1 MSFTTEVKNEICSVE
16 FTPIEN
22 KCLLSGFM
30 RNNITYTKEKISL
43 IHENPKI
50 IRLLFSHL
58 KDIYEINPEI
68 TKVKGTNFKNKTLYN
83 LVIEEKVPY
92 ILEDLMIIDK
102 EESRLPRPKEYFID
116 SPDYERA
123 YLRGAFLA
131 TGSINDPKK
140 SRYHLEFLLETKEEA
155 TFIASLLNNFFINA
169 KIITREKGYMTYVK
183 EAEKIGDFLR
193 LITANAAVLYY
204 EDIRIYRDHKNMT
217 NRLNNC
223 EQANIDKTINASSKQ
238 MADIELLIEKL
249 GLDLIEPKLKDVII
263 YRKKYPDL
271 SLVELSDVISL
282 ETGIPISKSG
292 LNHRFR
298 KIHELAEKL
307 RNQ

>member
-50 IRLLFSHL
+50 IRLLFFHL
-58 KDIYEINPEI
+58 KDIYEITPEI

-102 EESRLPRPKEYFID
+102 EENVLSRPKEYFID

>member
-1 MSFTTEVKNEICSVE
+1 
-16 FTPIEN
+16 
-22 KCLLSGFM
+22 M

-50 IRLLFSHL
+50 IRLLFFHL
-58 KDIYEINPEI
+58 KDIYEITPEI

-102 EESRLPRPKEYFID
+102 EENVLSRPKEYFID

>member
-1 MSFTTEVKNEICSVE
+1 
-16 FTPIEN
+16 
-22 KCLLSGFM
+22 M

>member
-16 FTPIEN
+16 FTLIEN